1 MAANIPPKSQGF
13 EFMTKK
19 NRFTNVRASDNSFM
33 NNVSNN
39 SMQRQDSKGSQ
50 ISKQA
55 DCVIK
60 MPLTSKI
67 DLRRNTH
74 TKLSKPISSN
84 VSDGAGLPP
93 QSRKTKIGSGTPAN
107 HAKMF
112 SFDGSSTAKSPRH
125 LSYFLSI

>member
-19 NRFTNVRASDNSFM
+19 NRFTNVRASDNSFL
-33 NNVSNN
+33 NYVSNN
-39 SMQRQDSKGSQ
+39 SMHRQDSKGSQ

-55 DCVIK
+55 NSIIK
-60 MPLTSKI
+60 MPLASKI

-93 QSRKTKIGSGTPAN
+93 QNKKTKIGSGTPAN
-107 HAKMF
+107 HA
-112 SFDGSSTAKSPRH
+112 
-125 LSYFLSI
+125 